1 MLSALSLLERASC
14 VLAPVKVRQI
24 ACGVIEREQ
33 ELCPLIYA
41 AEKFALVA
49 RLTTNPIPVDLICR
63 QELK

>member
-1 MLSALSLLERASC
+1 M
-14 VLAPVKVRQI
+14 LAPIKVRQI

-41 AEKFALVA
+41 AEKFAIVA